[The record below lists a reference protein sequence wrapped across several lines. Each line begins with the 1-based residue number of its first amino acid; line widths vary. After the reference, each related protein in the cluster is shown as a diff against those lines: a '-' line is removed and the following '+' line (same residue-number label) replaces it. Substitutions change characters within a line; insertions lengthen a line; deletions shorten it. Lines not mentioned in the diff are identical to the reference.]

1 MRQNK
6 KLIRRA
12 SGSFKTRQE
21 KDAIDDAV
29 KLAPEIGRKI
39 LKQPSLHIFLSPAS
53 AISNQISPRFLR
65 IMRMFCSLTA
75 CVTNVKRYVKA
86 FRMS

>member
-12 SGSFKTRQE
+12 SGSFKARQE

-29 KLAPEIGRKI
+29 KLAPKIGRKI
-39 LKQPSLHIFLSPAS
+39 LKQPSLHIFLFAN
-53 AISNQISPRFLR
+53 IGDLKSNIATL
-65 IMRMFCSLTA
+65 LTYHA
-75 CVTNVKRYVKA
+75 YVL
-86 FRMS
+86 